1 LSINIKE
8 LNQYLSPIT
17 YSIMANMLQ
26 KHIGLLKVAY
36 PWITTPLVISAPMRI
51 FAGPTLAAAVT
62 KAGGIGFMGPGAKP
76 SDLDAILS
84 EAKALLGTSISSPNS
99 LLPIG
104 IGFQTFSADL
114 SLASQAIQ
122 KHNPCAV
129 WLFAPRDGQK
139 ELDEWSKKVRDV
151 SPGTQIWIQVGSVND
166 AIKAARSATPPDVL
180 VLQGSDAGGHGLAK
194 GAGIISLLPEVADE
208 LGDMDIPLIAA
219 GGIADGRG
227 IAAALSMG
235 AAGAV
240 MGTRFLAAKEATVSK
255 GYQGDVLR
263 IRDGGQNTVRTTL
276 YDELA
281 GRTDWPPEYD
291 GRNVVN
297 QSILDHSGGLDFK
310 ENKKRYEEATKKG
323 DEGWGENGRL
333 TAYVGSA
340 VGLVREVV
348 GAEAIVQD
356 ARRRAISYLEY
367 AKSAL

>member
-1 LSINIKE
+1 
-8 LNQYLSPIT
+8 
-17 YSIMANMLQ
+17 
-26 KHIGLLKVAY
+26 
-36 PWITTPLVISAPMRI
+36 
-51 FAGPTLAAAVT
+51 
-62 KAGGIGFMGPGAKP
+62 MGPGVKP

-84 EAKALLGTSISSPNS
+84 EAKMLLGTSIPSRNDV
-99 LLPIG
+99 LPIG

-122 KHNPCAV
+122 KHRPCAV
-129 WLFAPRDGQK
+129 WLFAPRDGQR
-139 ELDEWSKKVRDV
+139 ELDEWSRKVRYV
-151 SPGTQIWIQVGSVND
+151 SPGTKIWIQVGSVSD
-166 AIKAARSATPPDVL
+166 AVKAARSSSPPDVL

-208 LGDMDIPLIAA
+208 LGESSIPLIAA

-227 IAAALSMG
+227 VAAALSLG

-240 MGTRFLAAKEATVSK
+240 MGTRFLAAKEANVST

-263 IRDGGQNTVRTTL
+263 IKDGGQNTVRTTL

-297 QSILDHSGGLDFK
+297 QSILDHAKGVDFE
-310 ENKKRYEEATKKG
+310 ENKKRYQEATKKG

-333 TAYVGSA
+333 TSYIGSA

-348 GAEAIVQD
+348 GAEDIVRNARSEAI
-356 ARRRAISYLEY
+356 ASLEKV
-367 AKSAL
+367 KSVL